1 MVTLETYTNYDLV
14 LKIPIHKSQ
23 YLAKNYF
30 FKELQKLVSPVR
42 EEIDFK
48 NTENPKLLFELTCYS
63 KLFLHNFFLLL
74 SVSVSL
80 SLCFFLCLSLS
91 ISLFV
96 GRTVVQIFETWAQ
109 KFKAGEQQFWRWG
122 AIYKAAVHRFFYKQ
136 SCLKHP
142 VMFRKKTLLRCN
154 FMKKSTNWAFGW
166 KLEIS
171 TAPYWE

>member
-1 MVTLETYTNYDLV
+1 MVTLETNTNYDLV

-63 KLFLHNFFLLL
+63 KLFLHNFSLLF
-74 SVSVSL
+74 SVSV

-96 GRTVVQIFETWAQ
+96 GRTVVQIFET
-109 KFKAGEQQFWRWG
+109 
-122 AIYKAAVHRFFYKQ
+122 
-136 SCLKHP
+136 
-142 VMFRKKTLLRCN
+142 
-154 FMKKSTNWAFGW
+154 
-166 KLEIS
+166 
-171 TAPYWE
+171 